1 MIVRILAEGQWDVS
15 EDHLDALNE
24 LDSAVES
31 AVEGG
36 DTATFTSS
44 LVALL
49 DAVRSAGTPLAD
61 ESLED
66 SDLILPPSDA
76 TLEEVR
82 ELLNDDGLI
91 PG

>member
-1 MIVRILAEGQWDVS
+1 MIVRILGEGQWTVGD
-15 EDHLDALNE
+15 DQLPTLNA
-24 LDSAVES
+24 LDSAVEA
-31 AVEGG
+31 AVEAE
-36 DTATFTSS
+36 DQQSFSNTLT
-44 LVALL
+44 ALL
-49 DAVRSAGTPLAD
+49 DAVRTAGQPLPD

-66 SDLILPPSDA
+66 SDLILPHSDS

>member
-1 MIVRILAEGQWDVS
+1 MIVRILGEGQWTVTD
-15 EDHLDALNE
+15 EQLAALNE

-31 AVEGG
+31 AVDGG
-36 DTATFTSS
+36 DRETFSRS
-44 LVALL
+44 LDALL
-49 DAVRSAGTPLAD
+49 AAVRSVGVPLAD

-82 ELLNDDGLI
+82 ELLSDDGLI